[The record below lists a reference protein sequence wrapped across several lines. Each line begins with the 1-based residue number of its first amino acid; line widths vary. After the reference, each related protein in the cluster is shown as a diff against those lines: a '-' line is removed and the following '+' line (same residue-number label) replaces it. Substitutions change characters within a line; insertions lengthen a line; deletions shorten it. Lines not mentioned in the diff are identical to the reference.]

1 MGVSNSNGFFWV
13 RSVVVGV
20 GFAVLIATI
29 FITGSKDAWSAKI
42 GGAQAGG
49 GEATSIQRQ
58 VNRVNANL
66 RAYRSRLRQIKSML
80 SRLERFSR
88 KSPRLEAQVARDKQQ
103 VRKLQNLILHQNLT
117 KKRLQSRLAGLKQK
131 KVVKAPPERKNVSLK
146 GLLESIATASKSIQR
161 KTGATPGG
169 LRPRGLPA
177 KGQFG
182 GKLAVSVP
190 GFETPPFVTGAR
202 WTRPGW
208 FVRGAMSDLF
218 GDEGPHEAA
227 HPGHHHP

>member
-1 MGVSNSNGFFWV
+1 MGVRNKGGIFWV
-13 RSVVVGV
+13 RSVVAGMGV
-20 GFAVLIATI
+20 IVLSAAISI
-29 FITGSKDAWSAKI
+29 ICSKDAWSAKI

-131 KVVKAPPERKNVSLK
+131 KVVKAPPEKKNVSLK
-146 GLLESIATASKSIQR
+146 DILHSIATASKSIQR

-190 GFETPPFVTGAR
+190 GFETPPFVTGAH
-202 WTRPGW
+202 WSRPGS
-208 FVRGAMSDLF
+208 FVGGAMSDLF

-227 HPGHHHP
+227 PLVHHHP